1 MSNPLDFRGPEFLL
15 FYAALAIAAL
25 VWIVYSQRRRE
36 QVGPRRGLDVSDPY
50 LIAYL
55 RGGTNEAGRIA
66 CVSLIDRGLLVVDDN
81 TVHTKAHVQGLTP
94 PIEQEVAN
102 LFRDARPASDLFE
115 NPAVRQAC
123 EPYDRELK
131 RLGLLPD
138 DATISA
144 RRQRLVP
151 VLALMLVLALAKIF
165 VGLARHRPVGLL
177 ILLTAGFVILALNLY
192 NPRQTGKGSALIA
205 DLRRLFGRLR
215 ERAGTLRPGSAPSE
229 TALLAAVFGLG
240 ALPREKFPWARQI
253 FPKASRGSS
262 SSGCGAGCGSGCG
275 GGGCGG
281 GCGGCGGG
289 GD

>member
-1 MSNPLDFRGPEFLL
+1 VSNPLDFRGPEFLL
-15 FYAALAIAAL
+15 FYAALGITAL
-25 VWIVYSQRRRE
+25 VWIVYSQRRSE
-36 QVGPRRGLDVSDPY
+36 QARPRRGLDVSDPY

-55 RGGTNEAGRIA
+55 RGGANEAGRVA
-66 CVSLIDRGLLVVDDN
+66 CVSLIDRGLLVIDDD
-81 TVHTKAHVQGLTP
+81 TVHTEPRVQGLKP

-102 LFRDARPASDLFE
+102 LFREARPASDLFDD
-115 NPAVRQAC
+115 PAVTQAC
-123 EPYDRELK
+123 EPYDQELK

-138 DATISA
+138 DATVSA
-144 RRQRLVP
+144 RRQRLIP
-151 VLALMLVLALAKIF
+151 VLALMLALALAKIW
-165 VGLARHRPVGLL
+165 VGLARHRPVGFL
-177 ILLTAGFVILALNLY
+177 ILLTAGFVIFALKLY

-205 DLRRLFGRLR
+205 DLRQLFGRLK

-262 SSGCGAGCGSGCG
+262 GSGCGVGCGSGCG

-281 GCGGCGGG
+281 SGGG